1 MDEKKFQTSSESEH
15 LRAMLHE
22 DTEATAELDELLQV
36 VSRLKQWEAP
46 RVDGKATMNLL
57 EMLEQE
63 MPTPIEQSP
72 ARRWS
77 EWWPLLL
84 MRSQFR
90 VVRRE
95 IWAASALIMLLG
107 TLVTL
112 TTFNVASPDGATP
125 IAILAPLVAA
135 FGVALLYDSDVEQM
149 LELEDSTP
157 ASVRLLLLAR
167 LTLVFGF
174 DLLLALL
181 GSIVLAATHANV
193 SLWPLVMSWL
203 APMTFLSGLAF
214 TLSIFT
220 GDAVAGSLVGLMVWG
235 THVLMRTAAQS
246 GWLPY
251 LLSLPGLSALETRP
265 LLLVLAPLLVVLALW
280 WVGHNERRIG
290 DLN

>member
-1 MDEKKFQTSSESEH
+1 MNEQNFQNDEQ
-15 LRAMLHE
+15 LRAMLRE
-22 DTEATAELDELLQV
+22 DTGADDEADELLQV
-36 VSRLKQWEAP
+36 VSRLKDWKAP
-46 RVDGKATMNLL
+46 AADTKLTIRLL
-57 EMLEQE
+57 EVLEHE
-63 MPTPIEQSP
+63 MPAVEANIPLLSKH
-72 ARRWS
+72 WY
-77 EWWPLLL
+77 EWWPLLI

-112 TTFNVASPDGATP
+112 ATYNTALGSATP

-135 FGVALLYDSDVEQM
+135 FGVALLYDSDVEHM

-157 ASVRLLLLAR
+157 ASTRLLLLAR

-174 DLLLALL
+174 DLLLSLIA
-181 GSIVLAATHANV
+181 SIVLVLAHADV

-214 TLSIFT
+214 TLSIFS
-220 GDAVAGSLVGLMVWG
+220 GDAIAGSLAGLLIWG
-235 THVLMRTAAQS
+235 MHVLFRSVAS
-246 GWLPY
+246 SEWLPY

-265 LLLVLAPLLVVLALW
+265 LLFVLAPLLVVLSLW

-290 DLN
+290 DSN